1 MVVGALLAVAIVG
14 VIVFALS
21 GGGDGPLDV
30 FNDDTPDAP
39 AFDFDRAKPK
49 PVETAP
55 DPDHQQAVAAAQ
67 GPADSVAQRLD
78 DLYTAAFLEPSNWME
93 GSYDEILD
101 LFASGA
107 RDAAERQL
115 AVLTAGEEAGAAFD
129 RITPL
134 PSTLK
139 MHVLFDP
146 AGVARSVEG
155 SARFVAKG
163 TGADGLVMLISRGQ
177 FIFEK
182 SDGEWLVVSF
192 SVQRRDEA
200 REPTPASPSPGA
212 ESPEPSGADAS

>member
-1 MVVGALLAVAIVG
+1 MIVGALLSAALVGGIVL
-14 VIVFALS
+14 ALS
-21 GGGDGPLDV
+21 GGDDGPLDV
-30 FNDDTPDAP
+30 FNDDTSDAP
-39 AFDFDRAKPK
+39 AFDFDVAKPK

-78 DLYTAAFLEPSNWME
+78 DLYTAAFLDPGNWME

-101 LFASGA
+101 LFAGGA

-129 RITPL
+129 TIKPL
-134 PSTLK
+134 PSRLK
-139 MHVLFDP
+139 LHVLIDP
-146 AGVARSVEG
+146 AGVAQSVEG

-200 REPTPASPSPGA
+200 RERTAVSTSPGGA
-212 ESPEPSGADAS
+212 SAEPSGAGAS

>member
-1 MVVGALLAVAIVG
+1 MGALLAAALVG

-21 GGGDGPLDV
+21 GGDDGPLDV
-30 FNDDTPDAP
+30 FSDDTPDAP
-39 AFDFDRAKPK
+39 AFDFDVAKPK

-55 DPDHQQAVAAAQ
+55 DPDHQQSVAAAQ
-67 GPADSVAQRLD
+67 GPADSVAQRID
-78 DLYTAAFLEPSNWME
+78 DLYTAAFLEPANWME

-101 LFASGA
+101 LFAGGA

-129 RITPL
+129 TITPM

-139 MHVLFDP
+139 VHVLFDP
-146 AGVARSVEG
+146 AGAARSVEG

-182 SDGEWLVVSF
+182 SDGDWRVVSF

-200 REPTPASPSPGA
+200 REPVSASSSPGA
-212 ESPEPSGADAS
+212 QSPEPSGADAP